1 MLLNMKRIMM
11 KRTLGVLVPAL
22 FLFLSCAKPAEEVV
36 VTLSPSQVSMM
47 EGTTTELQVKV
58 TPGSASD
65 YTLRWE
71 SSSPSIASVAN
82 GVVTAHTAGQAVIT
96 VSTQDKQAQCT
107 VTVTEKPQLLTRSVA
122 SSGKVT
128 NGVKL
133 TYSGTQ
139 FTRIYV
145 LLPRP
150 QTNEYQTISN
160 WEASGCTEGQCPD
173 GVNAYIWKDVNASS
187 IPASGEYLIS
197 ETFDAEV
204 YRVVVDVTQ
213 LTDIPAYDPQSEECQ
228 KYLGKEANGL
238 IDPTHSKIVSTANT
252 LWDQSGGDIISY
264 ARKCFQWTYANMT
277 YGNMNTGLHTI
288 ANLMKTM
295 TGDCGNYSSV
305 FISLLRA
312 KGIPARHIVMV
323 HGKLDEYHVRAEFF
337 VPGFGWV
344 PADPTWG
351 GDNFGVFSGDYIV
364 MTRGINTIVRN
375 ADGNNFQADLLQTF
389 FYWYWCQTEGTS
401 SFRHVCTG
409 LK

>member
-1 MLLNMKRIMM
+1 MIKKGIEVLFAALL
-11 KRTLGVLVPAL
+11 
-22 FLFLSCAKPAEEVV
+22 LFLSCSKPTEEVV
-36 VTLSPSQVSMM
+36 IKLVPSQVSLT
-47 EGTTTELQVKV
+47 EGSTTQLQVTV
-58 TPGSASD
+58 SPGSVSD

-71 SSSPSIASVAN
+71 SSSPTIASVAD
-82 GVVTAHTAGQAVIT
+82 GMVTAHAAGSAVIT
-96 VSTQDKQAQCT
+96 VSTLDKQARCT
-107 VTVTEKPQLLTRSVA
+107 VTVTEKPQLVTRKIA

-133 TYSGTQ
+133 TYSGTK
-139 FTRIYV
+139 FTRIYAV
-145 LLPRP
+145 MPRP
-150 QTNEYQTISN
+150 QTNDYQTISN
-160 WEASGCTEGQCPD
+160 WEAPGCTEGECPD
-173 GVNAYIWKDVNASS
+173 GVNSYIWKDVNASS
-187 IPASGEYLIS
+187 IPASGEYVIS

-204 YRVVVDVTQ
+204 YSVVVDVNQ

-228 KYLGKEANGL
+228 KYLKKEANGL

-252 LWDQSGGDIISY
+252 LWDQANGNIIDY
-264 ARKCFQWTYANMT
+264 ARKCYQWTHSNMT

-288 ANLMKTM
+288 ADLMKSM

-312 KGIPARHIVMV
+312 KGIPARHLVMV

-351 GDNFGVFSGDYIV
+351 GDNFGVFAGDYIV
-364 MTRGINTIVRN
+364 MTRGINNIVRD
-375 ADGNNFQADLLQTF
+375 ADGKDFLADLLQTYC
-389 FYWYWCQTEGTS
+389 YWYWFQTSGTF
-401 SFRHVCTG
+401 SFKHVCTG

>member
-1 MLLNMKRIMM
+1 MNQRVIEVVFVSLL
-11 KRTLGVLVPAL
+11 L
-22 FLFLSCAKPAEEVV
+22 FISCSKPEEVV
-36 VTLSPSQVSMM
+36 IKLYPTQVSLV
-47 EGTTTELQVKV
+47 EESSTQLQVTV
-58 TPGSASD
+58 SPGAVSD
-65 YTLRWE
+65 YTLHWE
-71 SSSPSIASVAN
+71 SSSPVIASVAD
-82 GVVTAHTAGQAVIT
+82 GVVTAHAAGSAIIT
-96 VSTQDKQAQCT
+96 VSTLDKQAQCM
-107 VTVTEKPQLLTRSVA
+107 VTVTEKPKLVTRTVA

-128 NGVKL
+128 NGIKL

-139 FTRIYV
+139 FTRIYAV
-145 LLPRP
+145 LPRP
-150 QTNEYQTISN
+150 QTNDYQTITN
-160 WEASGCTEGQCPD
+160 WEAPGCTEEQCPD
-173 GVNAYIWKDVNASS
+173 GVNSYIWKDVDAPS
-187 IPASGEYLIS
+187 IPVSGNYVIS

-213 LTDIPAYDPQSEECQ
+213 LTDIPAYDPQSEECR
-228 KYLGKEANGL
+228 KYLQKEANGL

-252 LWDQSGGDIISY
+252 LWDKAGGDIINY
-264 ARKCFQWTYANMT
+264 ARRCFQWTATNMK

-288 ANLMKTM
+288 ASLMNSM

-351 GDNFGVFSGDYIV
+351 GNNFGVFDGDYIV
-364 MTRGINTIVRN
+364 MTRGINNIIRDP
-375 ADGNNFQADLLQTF
+375 DGNDLLAPLLQTSD
-389 FYWYWCQTEGTS
+389 YWYWYQTEGTY
-401 SFRHVCTG
+401 SFRHTCTG